1 MSVVFTLVVILML
14 GFAAVGL
21 VGVLG
26 WRARMRRDVLDF
38 ENHTKAA

>member
-21 VGVLG
+21 VGILG

-38 ENHTKAA
+38 DNHSKAA